1 VTLKS
6 SRHFQKCDRAAN
18 LSAKHA
24 NEFPTIPDTRG
35 RDARENLIRN
45 NIDFIL
51 ENGHLAVNRTKEATR
66 DIMRM
71 LLFAYDFGVDP
82 AGKVSVCTRGA
93 AAESTQSLTRRS
105 EAENVTE
112 RPP

>member
-1 VTLKS
+1 
-6 SRHFQKCDRAAN
+6 
-18 LSAKHA
+18 
-24 NEFPTIPDTRG
+24 
-35 RDARENLIRN
+35 
-45 NIDFIL
+45 
-51 ENGHLAVNRTKEATR
+51 
-66 DIMRM
+66 M